1 MQRNT
6 QKKMKS
12 DMKKNNKL
20 TVHDINIGDVVEIA
34 RGFEMVV
41 TSIFWAMNSD
51 PTDATLYLDFEG
63 NEGDVLEEDLK
74 DVKLIRKWN
83 EK

>member
-1 MQRNT
+1 
-6 QKKMKS
+6 MKS

-20 TVHDINIGDVVEIA
+20 TVHDINIGDVVETDYS
-34 RGFEMVV
+34 FEMVV
-41 TSIFWAMNSD
+41 TGVFWVLGSA

>member
-1 MQRNT
+1 M
-6 QKKMKS
+6 
-12 DMKKNNKL
+12 
-20 TVHDINIGDVVEIA
+20 VETDYS
-34 RGFEMVV
+34 FEMVV
-41 TSIFWAMNSD
+41 TGVFWVLGSA

>member
-1 MQRNT
+1 
-6 QKKMKS
+6 
-12 DMKKNNKL
+12 MKKNKQL
-20 TVHDINIGDVVEIA
+20 TVHDINIGDVVETE

-41 TSIFWAMNSD
+41 TGIFWDMNSD
-51 PTDATLYLDFEG
+51 PTDATLYLDFEA
-63 NEGDVLEEDLK
+63 DLWEEELR